1 MKKIILCL
9 ALAASVWAGQFE
21 GKYSTKKG
29 DIKISDST
37 EAVSF
42 LILTAGGSS
51 ISAACD
57 LSGIAAL
64 QTKTAALFQTNSD
77 MGGCS
82 VMLDFSQTGIVAVK
96 SRGCQM
102 FCTDRS
108 SFDGEYKI
116 TR

>member
-1 MKKIILCL
+1 LKKIILCL

-29 DIKISDST
+29 DIRISDST

-42 LILTAGGSS
+42 LILAASS
-51 ISAACD
+51 SSTSAACD
-57 LSGIAAL
+57 LSGTAVL
-64 QTKTAALFQTNSD
+64 QSKTLALFQTSSD
-77 MGGCS
+77 AGVCS
-82 VMLDFSQTGIVAVK
+82 VMLDFSQTGVVAVK

-108 SFDGEYKI
+108 SFDGEYKK
-116 TR
+116 